1 MQSEF
6 VRLHLF
12 AGELLL
18 RPYRR
23 RHKDPPAALRRLGV
37 VVLFSGVE
45 AFDVVVGEEVEPAFP
60 VALVSDGVELF
71 VIVLTVELE
80 IVAQV
85 EERLF

>member
-12 AGELLL
+12 AGKLLL

-45 AFDVVVGEEVEPAFP
+45 AFDVVVGEEVEP
-60 VALVSDGVELF
+60 GG
-71 VIVLTVELE
+71 
-80 IVAQV
+80 
-85 EERLF
+85 